1 MISPSQKR
9 IEEVKVGI
17 SNPVAKKIELHK
29 PMNQAVFFHN
39 GTMYSITTEKGDLV
53 VSPKHKVYIANTS
66 YLDSLP
72 SSLQSC
78 LVDIPTPMSKRNDSY
93 VHNLDCFERQSAT
106 NSTSFKCDPRSVFAF
121 GMNEVYS
128 RDGTKVMT
136 SKMRNA
142 SSLNAFGDSV
152 DFNMSSFY
160 GC

>member
-78 LVDIPTPMSKRNDSY
+78 LVDIPTPISKSRFSY
-93 VHNLDCFERQSAT
+93 VHILQFLQRLSAT
-106 NSTSFKCDPRSVFAF
+106 KSSSFSWAPRSCFAL
-121 GMNEVYS
+121 GMNSAYRS
-128 RDGTKVMT
+128 DGTNIILLK
-136 SKMRNA
+136 SKELN
-142 SSLNAFGDSV
+142 SVNSFLESL
-152 DFNMSSFY
+152 DFCNISFLFL
-160 GC
+160 